1 MLTEIPAIHVSGVT
15 ELLKLNFSQVQRDCF
30 LAIAAINSNGKMAE
44 MSNVV
49 HVKLPKKIS
58 QQYLSDVT
66 KEPVNQEVE
75 KKSDKVLF
83 YVLFSIIAVLMVC
96 ILAVVVILKKY
107 RVANGTDSESDVDPL
122 DDLSVIDVT
131 EEVMMVNKDVKNQ
144 PFFYRPNTSILKNS
158 FQQNQ
163 QNLTAVEEEIC
174 NCHELNNDQEDLVI
188 NPYINYSYLSNSR
201 PHQSPVKQP
210 KYFHCRQEPIYQ
222 NTLEVNYPIYS
233 VVNKTNKSVRI
244 IDPEEEE
251 TETEHE
257 DMETETETEPDQEQV
272 RLSPSNAYLELSF
285 EQQCPS
291 GQVRQRRSPLAS
303 QKPTSTPQNTDE
315 SIYSTPKRITKDSVV
330 SSTPNN
336 KIRTITQV

>member
-1 MLTEIPAIHVSGVT
+1 
-15 ELLKLNFSQVQRDCF
+15 
-30 LAIAAINSNGKMAE
+30 MAE

-49 HVKLPKKIS
+49 HIKLPKKIQ

-66 KEPVNQEVE
+66 KEPIFNPELE

-83 YVLFSIIAVLMVC
+83 YVLFSIIAVLMLC
-96 ILAVVVILKKY
+96 ILAVVIILKKY
-107 RVANGTDSESDVDPL
+107 RNAKQTDSEGSENDPM

-131 EEVMMVNKDVKNQ
+131 EEVMMVNKEVKNQ

-158 FQQNQ
+158 FQNTSLRHQNM
-163 QNLTAVEEEIC
+163 TAQEEEIC
-174 NCHELNNDQEDLVI
+174 NCHELNNDEQNLVI

-201 PHQSPVKQP
+201 PNQSPVKQNNEP

-222 NTLEVNYPIYS
+222 NQLEVNYPIYS
-233 VVNKTNKSVRI
+233 VVNKVNKSVRI
-244 IDPEEEE
+244 LDPEEQEDMEITEPEDIEE
-251 TETEHE
+251 TETETSE
-257 DMETETETEPDQEQV
+257 EPEQV

-285 EQQCPS
+285 EGGNQFSPS
-291 GQVRQRRSPLAS
+291 GNVRRRSPLAAS
-303 QKPTSTPQNTDE
+303 KSQNTATE

-336 KIRTITQV
+336 KIIRTATQV